1 MIKKYTYLTLAF
13 MLSFTLVSEETGR
26 HEMHAFY
33 FMQVSNPPAIV
44 GAIDKFASSECGKKF
59 PADMTLMAE
68 TINGSSPA
76 THFLILS
83 FETRADFQKAGQ
95 LANSC
100 PEAAAMLQ
108 SFVASA
114 SQVRNSLNLPVAEF
128 GDWTKDSIFLRY
140 DVTLKNETAYIEA
153 WSEMMDSLSTEGS
166 VNGSYGINRAFAGN
180 DQSTH
185 FVYIGASDFDSLTA
199 NQQTLTTSSD
209 FAKFSR
215 KVGNNRTVIN
225 TSVVIPVKG
234 WPKQ

>member
-13 MLSFTLVSEETGR
+13 LLSFALVSEETGR

-108 SFVASA
+108 SFVSSA

-128 GDWTKDSIFLRY
+128 GDWTKDAIFLRY

-153 WSEMMDSLSTEGS
+153 WTEMMDSLSAQDS

-180 DQSTH
+180 DQSPH
-185 FVYIGASDFDSLTA
+185 FVYI
-199 NQQTLTTSSD
+199 
-209 FAKFSR
+209 
-215 KVGNNRTVIN
+215 
-225 TSVVIPVKG
+225 
-234 WPKQ
+234 

>member
-153 WSEMMDSLSTEGS
+153 WKEMMDSLSTEDS

>member
-1 MIKKYTYLTLAF
+1 
-13 MLSFTLVSEETGR
+13 
-26 HEMHAFY
+26 
-33 FMQVSNPPAIV
+33 
-44 GAIDKFASSECGKKF
+44 
-59 PADMTLMAE
+59 MAE

-108 SFVASA
+108 SFVSSA

-153 WSEMMDSLSTEGS
+153 WTEMMDSLSTEGS

>member
-153 WSEMMDSLSTEGS
+153 WKEMMDSLSTEGS

>member
-13 MLSFTLVSEETGR
+13 LLSFTLVSEETGR

-108 SFVASA
+108 SFVSSA

-153 WSEMMDSLSTEGS
+153 WKEMMDSLSTEGS

-215 KVGNNRTVIN
+215 KVGNNRTVVN

>member
-13 MLSFTLVSEETGR
+13 LLSFTLVSEETGR

-153 WSEMMDSLSTEGS
+153 WTEMMDSLSTEGS

-225 TSVVIPVKG
+225 TSVVIHVKG

>member
-108 SFVASA
+108 SFVSSA

-199 NQQTLTTSSD
+199 NQQTLTTSSE

-234 WPKQ
+234 WPNQ

>member
-13 MLSFTLVSEETGR
+13 LLSFALVSEETGR

-140 DVTLKNETAYIEA
+140 DVTLKNETAYTEA
-153 WSEMMDSLSTEGS
+153 WTEMMIQFQL
-166 VNGSYGINRAFAGN
+166 
-180 DQSTH
+180 
-185 FVYIGASDFDSLTA
+185 
-199 NQQTLTTSSD
+199 
-209 FAKFSR
+209 
-215 KVGNNRTVIN
+215 
-225 TSVVIPVKG
+225 
-234 WPKQ
+234 